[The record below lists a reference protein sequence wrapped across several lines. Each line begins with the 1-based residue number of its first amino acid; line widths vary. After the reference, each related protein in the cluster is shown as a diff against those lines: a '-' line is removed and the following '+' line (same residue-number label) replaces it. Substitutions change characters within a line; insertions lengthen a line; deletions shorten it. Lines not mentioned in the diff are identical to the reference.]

1 MVTIISKKDGP
12 RREHADPR
20 RFVSE
25 NHATIRALADHISGG
40 AYSANQ
46 HKPEPPKP
54 DGLVIHHFGAAAE
67 PSVDHPPYVRI
78 SLNGRVVVVDGETHK
93 QQHHIGEVRRFEDRN
108 EFLLATRE
116 NNFYAPLENEISGL
130 LSDLDHQVIDG
141 DFSEDDLVEKIGQA
155 LGLK

>member
-1 MVTIISKKDGP
+1 MVTIISKKDSPHQTGV
-12 RREHADPR
+12 DPR

-54 DGLVIHHFGAAAE
+54 DGLVIHHFGAAAA

-93 QQHHIGEVRRFEDRN
+93 QQHYLGEVRRLEDRN
-108 EFLLATRE
+108 EFFLATRE
-116 NNFYAPLENEISGL
+116 NDFYSPLEDEIGNL
-130 LSDLDHQVIDG
+130 LKDLDHQIIDG
-141 DFSEDDLVEKIGQA
+141 NFSEDDLVDKIGQA

>member
-1 MVTIISKKDGP
+1 MVTIISKKDSP

-20 RFVSE
+20 RVLSE

-54 DGLVIHHFGAAAE
+54 DGLVIHHFGAAAA

-78 SLNGRVVVVDGETHK
+78 SVNGRVVVVDGETHK

-108 EFLLATRE
+108 EFLLATVE
-116 NNFYAPLENEISGL
+116 NNFYSPLEDEISGL
-130 LSDLDHQVIDG
+130 LSDFDHQIIDE
-141 DFSEDDLVEKIGQA
+141 DFSEDVLVEKIGQA
-155 LGLK
+155 LGLR